1 MTMGGADVS
10 MSQYLALRIQVM
22 TAASTPCPHA
32 AVFADIL
39 ICICSEAQPSPAC
52 TVLHNIIHAPTIQE
66 TTGTDREPF
75 QPLSELNQDQM
86 RSLPEEQHLA

>member
-1 MTMGGADVS
+1 MKFLCCKLFNDLANKLDVAMTVGRADVS

-39 ICICSEAQPSPAC
+39 ICICSEAQPSPA
-52 TVLHNIIHAPTIQE
+52 
-66 TTGTDREPF
+66 
-75 QPLSELNQDQM
+75 
-86 RSLPEEQHLA
+86 